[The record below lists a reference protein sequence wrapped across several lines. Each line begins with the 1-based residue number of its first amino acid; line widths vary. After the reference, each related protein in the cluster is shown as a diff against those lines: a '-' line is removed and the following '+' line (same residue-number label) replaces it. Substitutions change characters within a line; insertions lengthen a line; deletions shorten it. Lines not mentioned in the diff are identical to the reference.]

1 MYAQHLQAYK
11 SVQKSTLTGR
21 DVEAAALTNAALKL
35 TDCKKHWGDEGHFQ
49 RLDEA
54 LRTNQRIW
62 TIFQT
67 EAARE
72 DNPLPELVRKNILTL
87 SLFIDRRI
95 IEVMAQP
102 APDKLD
108 IIINININI
117 AAGLR
122 GSTG

>member
-1 MYAQHLQAYK
+1 MYATQMQAYK

-35 TDCKKHWGDEGHFQ
+35 SQCKELWGDEGHFQ